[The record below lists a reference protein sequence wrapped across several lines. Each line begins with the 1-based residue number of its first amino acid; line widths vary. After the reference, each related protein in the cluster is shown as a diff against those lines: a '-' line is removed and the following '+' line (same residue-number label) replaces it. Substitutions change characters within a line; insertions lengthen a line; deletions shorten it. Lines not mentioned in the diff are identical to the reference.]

1 MNPWITV
8 LAPPAILATASASC
22 FAVQYLSVEQ
32 AQKVLFPE
40 ASGFVSRPVTLSPQ
54 QAAAIDKASGVRV
67 RTPTQPIW
75 EAQRGTKQIGWFI
88 VDEVYGKHEL
98 ITYAVALSNEGRV
111 LGVEILHYRES
122 YGYEIR
128 NPAWR
133 AQFVGKSA
141 LDTVTLDSDIKNI
154 SGATMSCRHVTEGV
168 RRLLALHEL
177 VLL

>member
-1 MNPWITV
+1 MNPWITF
-8 LAPPAILATASASC
+8 LAPPAILASASASC

-40 ASGFVSRPVTLSPQ
+40 ATEFVSRPVTLSPE
-54 QAAAIDKASGVRV
+54 QAAAIDEASGVRV
-67 RTPTQPIW
+67 RTPNQPVW
-75 EAQRGTKQIGWFI
+75 EAHRGTQQVGWFI

-98 ITYAVALSNEGRV
+98 ITYAVALSNNGRV
-111 LGVEILHYRES
+111 LGIEILNYRES

-133 AQFVGKSA
+133 AQFVGKTTA
-141 LDTVTLDSDIKNI
+141 DTVKLEADIKNI
-154 SGATMSCRHVTEGV
+154 SGATMSCRHVSEGV
-168 RRLLALHEL
+168 RRLLALHEF